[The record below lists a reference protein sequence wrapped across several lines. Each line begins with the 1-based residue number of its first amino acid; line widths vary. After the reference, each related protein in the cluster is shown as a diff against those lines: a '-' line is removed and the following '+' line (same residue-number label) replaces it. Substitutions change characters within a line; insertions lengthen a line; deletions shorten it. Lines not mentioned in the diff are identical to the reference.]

1 MAGKSE
7 SVGKMYK
14 GRHFSKED
22 KQRQNDNF
30 LTGETWE
37 LIPNTDFAYVSSV
50 ARFAIRNDSDFP
62 YQGVYLC
69 TQEELKSNVNY
80 VANMDNILNEAEGYT
95 NVDYY
100 QKWILE
106 IQKKKDK
113 E

>member
-7 SVGKMYK
+7 SVGGVYK
-14 GRHFSKED
+14 GKHISVSK
-22 KQRQNDNF
+22 KIRQNDSCIV
-30 LTGETWE
+30 GETWE

-62 YQGVYLC
+62 YQGAYLC

-100 QKWILE
+100 EKWILE
-106 IQKKKDK
+106 LHEKKDK

>member
-7 SVGKMYK
+7 SVGKMYT
-14 GRHFSKED
+14 GRHFSKNE

-62 YQGVYLC
+62 YQGAYLC

-106 IQKKKDK
+106 LHEKKDK

>member
-7 SVGKMYK
+7 SVGGVYK
-14 GRHFSKED
+14 GEHISVSK
-22 KQRQNDNF
+22 KIRQNDSCIV
-30 LTGETWE
+30 GETWE

-62 YQGVYLC
+62 YQGAYLC

-100 QKWILE
+100 KKWILE
-106 IQKKKDK
+106 LHEKKDK